1 MRWGVV
7 CGSGSC
13 EAEESERNVARGEA
27 TAARFVRRDGGEGEG
42 GEGRAGSARCA
53 QQPGPERE
61 WTHRLKRARSAS
73 REDDT
78 RGASR
83 SDDECW
89 LRREGEVR
97 RGASFSGS
105 AKGVLG
111 ESSELRA
118 AVCRPEPRAGRGGGE
133 ERRSWRRVRVSGGL
147 AGARATLGAS
157 SGFSASR
164 APCASKVSTLDRLHA
179 VGCRTGQVL
188 VGGARRRSKSRSPG
202 TSARTVPRSGRH
214 SHLLRSLLLLFCLPR
229 LRTLCHRASLAP
241 PRRRRHR
248 SACRRPFE
256 CAFAPHAASCTV
268 PWTASLMLHSLAAAL
283 CVQSLLFCGTQ
294 RHYDRYCD
302 FQLVC
307 ETV

>member
-118 AVCRPEPRAGRGGGE
+118 AVCRPEPRAGRGGGGE
-133 ERRSWRRVRVSGGL
+133 KKLAQSAGERR
-147 AGARATLGAS
+147 
-157 SGFSASR
+157 
-164 APCASKVSTLDRLHA
+164 P
-179 VGCRTGQVL
+179 
-188 VGGARRRSKSRSPG
+188 RRR
-202 TSARTVPRSGRH
+202 ARDAGSE
-214 SHLLRSLLLLFCLPR
+214 LRLFCLARAVCIQSLDPR
-229 LRTLCHRASLAP
+229 PASRCGLPHRASPRRRCSAPLQKSLAGDECEDRPSLRPPLAP
-241 PRRRRHR
+241 PPL
-248 SACRRPFE
+248 SAPPLLL
-256 CAFAPHAASCTV
+256 ASAPH
-268 PWTASLMLHSLAAAL
+268 SLPQSLARASSSSSPPLGLPAPLRVRFRSSCGVVHGPLDGLSHAAL
-283 CVQSLLFCGTQ
+283 ARCCALCPVSPLLWDSATL
-294 RHYDRYCD
+294 R
-302 FQLVC
+302 
-307 ETV
+307 